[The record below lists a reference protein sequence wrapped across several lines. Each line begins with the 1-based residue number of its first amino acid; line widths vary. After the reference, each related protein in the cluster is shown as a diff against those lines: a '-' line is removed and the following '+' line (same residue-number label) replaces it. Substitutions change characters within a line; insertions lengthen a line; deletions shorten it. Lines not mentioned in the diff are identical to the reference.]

1 MPWSGCILAWA
12 CGCRRQCNTY
22 THREQPPMVTMGSPY
37 PHLGLSPVQDKTVC
51 PKYTSGQETSVLVW
65 LCHPS
70 HGVMDLRQSA
80 ALCDIGTTSLELV
93 LKKTI

>member
-1 MPWSGCILAWA
+1 
-12 CGCRRQCNTY
+12 
-22 THREQPPMVTMGSPY
+22 MVTMGSPY

-51 PKYTSGQETSVLVW
+51 PKYTGGQETSVLVW

-70 HGVMDLRQSA
+70 HGVMDLCQSA